1 MYAKGLYFYNRKV
14 IRNLI
19 PFRQLDQYEDEETG
33 LYYNRF
39 RYYDPRIG
47 NYISQD
53 PIRLGG
59 SNPTLY
65 AYVHDSN
72 SWTDL
77 FVLKLIT
84 VYHYTSKKG
93 YNIINSQNPI
103 KFKANNPVKG
113 HPNGVYVTTK
123 SPEVLSQSKNG
134 YKKLGLT
141 SEKSSH
147 FFEFEIDETMLKD
160 IQGDRGSFI
169 KYVEGDLE
177 VPKDKIKRKGLNP
190 CKK

>member
-14 IRNLI
+14 IRDLI

-65 AYVHDSN
+65 AYVHNYS
-72 SWTDL
+72 L
-77 FVLKLIT
+77 PL
-84 VYHYTSKKG
+84 Y
-93 YNIINSQNPI
+93 
-103 KFKANNPVKG
+103 
-113 HPNGVYVTTK
+113 
-123 SPEVLSQSKNG
+123 E
-134 YKKLGLT
+134 
-141 SEKSSH
+141 
-147 FFEFEIDETMLKD
+147 
-160 IQGDRGSFI
+160 
-169 KYVEGDLE
+169 
-177 VPKDKIKRKGLNP
+177 
-190 CKK
+190 